1 MLQRSRLTLRAAL
14 GGPGPGMRALQWT
27 APSWLFIPKP
37 LKLGAQLFERWNPS
51 TEPPGHSISSVRPL
65 LPALCRHPGAW
76 GPPEG
81 LLVLG
86 DWHLGLRRR
95 ISEKCVHPEKWCKE
109 LLCLLSHCGAGA
121 APGAAVP
128 GSTSLSGIRVH
139 PIPCLSGSAHP
150 LLHPPPRSSLSVRCP
165 FTSARIHAPTP
176 SPPSPAPLCLK
187 LTSAKSYFLRGW

>member
-27 APSWLFIPKP
+27 AASRLFIPKP

-150 LLHPPPRSSLSVRCP
+150 LLHPAPPPTAPPSLSAAHSQVLASTPPPHRP
-165 FTSARIHAPTP
+165 HPQRLSA
-176 SPPSPAPLCLK
+176 
-187 LTSAKSYFLRGW
+187 

>member
-37 LKLGAQLFERWNPS
+37 LKLGAQLFERWKPS
-51 TEPPGHSISSVRPL
+51 PEPPGHSISSVRPL

-95 ISEKCVHPEKWCKE
+95 ISEKWERPEKWCKE

-121 APGAAVP
+121 LPAPAPPPPAP
-128 GSTSLSGIRVH
+128 
-139 PIPCLSGSAHP
+139 PPP
-150 LLHPPPRSSLSVRCP
+150 PPPPPPRSSLSVRCP